1 MKNRSQ
7 GRKQRLAWRG
17 GGSDHA
23 HAFFPDPRTGPARV
37 SDDLAEA
44 LAEGYLVSATSAEES
59 GEEAHE
65 LQVEEETGGPFVL
78 STAKREFAH
87 GADPSNPRDAER
99 APFPL
104 TGSFDGGLVLADAS
118 DDDDD
123 RSPPRE
129 TT

>member
-1 MKNRSQ
+1 MKNRSH
-7 GRKQRLAWRG
+7 GRKQRLYWRG

-37 SDDLAEA
+37 GDDLAEA
-44 LAEGYLVSATSAEES
+44 LAEEYLVSATSAEEW

-65 LQVEEETGGPFVL
+65 LPVEEETGGPFVL
-78 STAKREFAH
+78 TTAKREFAH

-99 APFPL
+99 APFPMA
-104 TGSFDGGLVLADAS
+104 GSHDGGLLIADAN

-123 RSPPRE
+123 RSPPHE